1 MQQCRPRPGGYPLRA
16 LQPNAASLNMEYR
29 LIRRVLCVV
38 CGCLVALGGSE
49 ALAQF
54 QSSPLSSQGRTSTG
68 TFGNR
73 TVGAAGGLSARSG
86 SMFGGG
92 GAGGSVAGATQQN
105 QQVGM
110 VEGSERFLR
119 SNRQGQFVGADT
131 ADTPQIGSFG
141 QALNNFIAGPN
152 GRNARDANQSLNTQ
166 TQNRRPYRTTIRV
179 GFDYPAPA
187 PGTLAAQLTTQLQ
200 RARLAPSQNSVVVE
214 VQGHTAILRGQVATA
229 HARALAEQLVLLEPG
244 IEQVDNQLEV
254 AEPASR

>member
-1 MQQCRPRPGGYPLRA
+1 
-16 LQPNAASLNMEYR
+16 MEYR
-29 LIRRVLCVV
+29 LIHRALCVV
-38 CGCLVALGGSE
+38 CGCLVALGSSE

-86 SMFGGG
+86 TMFGGG
-92 GAGGSVAGATQQN
+92 GAGGSVAGTTQQN

-110 VEGSERFLR
+110 IEGSERFLR
-119 SNRQGQFVGADT
+119 ANRQGQFVGADT
-131 ADTPQIGSFG
+131 ADTRQIGSFG
-141 QALNNFIAGPN
+141 QAVSNFIQSPN
-152 GRNARDANQSLNTQ
+152 FRNNRDANQQLTTQ
-166 TQNRRPYRTTIRV
+166 TRTRPPYRTTLRV
-179 GFDYPAPA
+179 GFDYVAPEPNA
-187 PGTLAAQLTTQLQ
+187 LSAQLTNQLR
-200 RARLAPSQNSVVVE
+200 RARLGPLQSSVVVE

-254 AEPASR
+254 AEPAPQQ